1 MDETQRK
8 SPRICFSEDSY
19 LIYGIRR
26 DSRVTK
32 IAGESVV
39 RVFARSARDHLP
51 SLVPIAAADRPFH
64 WPLGPRPADHKGLSA
79 LGL

>member
-32 IAGESVV
+32 IGGESIAG
-39 RVFARSARDHLP
+39 VFSRSARDDLP
-51 SLVPIAAADRPFH
+51 SLVPIAAADRLFH
-64 WPLGPRPADHKGLSA
+64 
-79 LGL
+79 